1 MLFLED
7 LLLILIFGFTM
18 GAIYLLIALGF
29 SLICGVLR
37 IFHLGY
43 AYIFPLTVYGTW
55 FFMREFGFPLIPA
68 IIGMVVVQAAV
79 ALFIYKFM
87 IKTTLDDEFT
97 LLGGLLLVSLIV
109 AEAAAWRYPIQEGVY
124 LATTLRD
131 GSYFIG
137 SAFLDI
143 PIVISKQ
150 LIWSAFIALAMTGLF
165 ALFFVKTRTGLAIRA
180 LSQDITS
187 SRVVGLNVEKL
198 YIFVMLIVLVPVIVA
213 MLLVAPVWSIDPLL
227 SGWEYMITAILIA
240 VLGGLGNIKGTI
252 IAAFMIGLIHAV
264 MCFVVG
270 EPRFMNLSAMALVLV
285 VLIIRPQ
292 GIARSETIW

>member
-7 LLLILIFGFTM
+7 LLLILVFGFIM

-55 FFMREFGFPLIPA
+55 FFMREFGFTLIPA

-97 LLGGLLLVSLIV
+97 LLGGLLLISLIV

-131 GSYFIG
+131 GIYFIG
-137 SAFLDI
+137 PA
-143 PIVISKQ
+143 VVSKQ
-150 LIWSAFIALAMTGLF
+150 LVWSAFIALGMTGLF
-165 ALFFVKTRTGLAIRA
+165 ALFFVKTRMGLAIRA

-187 SRVVGLNVEKL
+187 SKVVGLNVEKL

-252 IAAFMIGLIHAV
+252 IAAFMIGIIHAV
-264 MCFVVG
+264 MCFIVG